1 MGMNSSTIN
10 NNLSSDYLTSML
22 ENGGLETSGNSSKP
36 GTENSLST
44 FAQLLGSAASSSASS
59 TATGSSSNTNS
70 PTQMM
75 QQLMNSYRSG
85 LQNQA
90 ASLDPMS
97 IG

>member
-1 MGMNSSTIN
+1 MNTSTI

-22 ENGGLETSGNSSKP
+22 ETTGNSSKSS
-36 GTENSLST
+36 TDNSLST

-59 TATGSSSNTNS
+59 TATGSSSNTHS
-70 PTQMM
+70 PTEML
-75 QQLMNSYRSG
+75 QQLMSSYNSTG

-90 ASLDPMS
+90 TSLDPMA

>member
-1 MGMNSSTIN
+1 MGMNSSTINN
-10 NNLSSDYLTSML
+10 NNLSSDYLTSM
-22 ENGGLETSGNSSKP
+22 LETSGNSSKP